1 MRLEPKFDHKPP
13 TIEPIPAKG
22 ERKQPLGAHAP
33 TVNLPRSFD
42 IRNASPRHLAK
53 VSMDFYVAGLL
64 DWEEYAMLANQPEL
78 HPDFNR
84 TIGALIGHKAAPDR
98 ERDCLAEWEER
109 LAFEQKYRGEKDETA
124 MRTLHIVTLFQRL
137 DAPSQL
143 VA

>member
-78 HPDFNR
+78 HPDFNLYHWR
-84 TIGALIGHKAAPDR
+84 PDR
-98 ERDCLAEWEER
+98 PQSGARPGARLPSRVGGTSRLRAEISW
-109 LAFEQKYRGEKDETA
+109 
-124 MRTLHIVTLFQRL
+124 
-137 DAPSQL
+137 
-143 VA
+143 

>member
-1 MRLEPKFDHKPP
+1 MPCWP
-13 TIEPIPAKG
+13 TSRNCIP
-22 ERKQPLGAHAP
+22 
-33 TVNLPRSFD
+33 TSTC
-42 IRNASPRHLAK
+42 
-53 VSMDFYVAGLL
+53 
-64 DWEEYAMLANQPEL
+64 
-78 HPDFNR
+78 